1 VVTCGATT
9 GPRGAV
15 DLTHLF
21 ARQLSILGSYM
32 GRKSELVEAAQLF
45 FENRLTPVVDEVL
58 PLAQARAAH
67 ERLESGEQFGK
78 IILTP

>member
-1 VVTCGATT
+1 
-9 GPRGAV
+9 
-15 DLTHLF
+15 
-21 ARQLSILGSYM
+21 M
-32 GRKSELVEAAQLF
+32 GRKSELVEAAERF

-67 ERLESGEQFGK
+67 ERLESGRQFGK